1 MLLDYWETDHRSV
14 HSYELKLTTV
24 FQVCKRTNTCMWK
37 MEDSKQK
44 KNLKTYMYLSK
55 VSFKLGII
63 P

>member
-44 KNLKTYMYLSK
+44 NKPHK
-55 VSFKLGII
+55 I
-63 P
+63 